1 MMQERALLSLT
12 LFWFGLTYLGLA
24 LGKFPGLRTDRA
36 GIALIGAAGVL
47 ACGLLSFDDAV
58 KAIDF
63 ATIALL
69 LGMMVVVA
77 FLRRAGFFAR
87 LAGLVLGRVKSPKAL
102 LAVTML

>member
-1 MMQERALLSLT
+1 MMSERAMFSLT

-24 LGKFPGLRTDRA
+24 FGRLPGLRTDRV
-36 GIALIGAAGVL
+36 GIALVGAAGIL
-47 ACGLLSFDDAV
+47 SCGLLSFDEAV

-77 FLRRAGFFAR
+77 YLRRAGFFSR
-87 LAGLVLGRVKSPKAL
+87 LAGGVLGQVRKPK
-102 LAVTML
+102 